1 MSHGRAESPDM
12 VPFAAIRRRTFE
24 VLDTGAEGDS
34 LSRTID
40 VMIMGLVLG
49 NVVAVI
55 LESVPSIGRAYH
67 DLFIAFEQVS
77 VAAFSAEF
85 LLRIWSVADDA
96 SYGSHPVHR
105 RLCYLRSPMAIVD
118 VLAIAPFYLSAFF
131 ALDLRFLRV
140 LRLLRIVKLTRYSA
154 ALGRILEVYRLQRTA
169 LAASFFVM
177 AVAIVLSASF
187 VYVVENQAQPE
198 AFGSIPAA
206 MWWAVCTLT
215 TVGYGDVTPITPLGK
230 IMASAIQMVGIAMV
244 ALPTSLFASGFAHIM
259 NRNEEALKIEAAEA
273 AADGVVTADE
283 VDAITTLA
291 DQLHVE
297 HEVVEEI
304 IMAAKHRQELA
315 DHGACPHCGKAI
327 A

>member
-1 MSHGRAESPDM
+1 MGRGRAESPDM
-12 VPFAAIRRRTFE
+12 EPFAAIRRRTFE
-24 VLDTGAEGDS
+24 VLDTGAEGDQ

-40 VMIMGLVLG
+40 VMIMALVLG

-55 LESVPSIGRAYH
+55 LESVPSIGRTYL
-67 DLFIAFEQVS
+67 DLFIAFEKVS

-96 SYGSHPVHR
+96 SHGDHALGR
-105 RLCYLRSPMAIVD
+105 RLRYLRSPMAIVD
-118 VLAIAPFYLSAFF
+118 VLAIAPFYLSTFF

-154 ALGRILEVYRLQRTA
+154 ALARLSDVYRLQRSA

-177 AVAIVLSASF
+177 SIAIVLSASL
-187 VYVVENQAQPE
+187 VYVVEHQAQPD

-230 IMASAIQMVGIAMV
+230 IMASAIQIVGIAMV
-244 ALPTSLFASGFAHIM
+244 ALPTSIFASGFAHIM
-259 NRNEEALKIEAAEA
+259 NRNEETLKLEAAEA
-273 AADGVVTADE
+273 AADGIVTADE
-283 VDAITTLA
+283 VDAITALA

-297 HEVVEEI
+297 HEIVEEI
-304 IMAAKHRQELA
+304 IVAAKQRQELA
-315 DHGACPHCGKAI
+315 DHGSCPHCGKAI